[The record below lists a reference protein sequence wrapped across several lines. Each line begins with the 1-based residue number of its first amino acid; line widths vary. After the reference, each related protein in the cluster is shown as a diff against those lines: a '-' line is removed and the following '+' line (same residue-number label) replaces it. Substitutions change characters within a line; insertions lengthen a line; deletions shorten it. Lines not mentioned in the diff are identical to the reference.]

1 MGLATLVDGNVYR
14 IIIGRMKEKLLVIT
28 AALSVLFFLFQLV
41 RGYILARRPWRA
53 RRPKTNPELE
63 EMLKKADSPV
73 SARTVLRDIDGKAV
87 QHDARARA
95 SYYSVAGEIS
105 LHQLKRPNVAIRYYL
120 RALRNNPRCESAFDR
135 LSEILLA
142 QKRYRRFKRACWYL
156 LSRMD
161 DDDTGASMWQKCWSG
176 LATVYAAAPATTDR
190 ADAIRKMLSG
200 FARDTGDEE
209 LAELDLL
216 DEEES
221 DGCCQEKKTC
231 SDIPKIGS

>member
-1 MGLATLVDGNVYR
+1 
-14 IIIGRMKEKLLVIT
+14 MKEKLLVIA
-28 AALSVLFFLFQLV
+28 AALIVLFFLFQLV

-53 RRPKTNPELE
+53 RRPKTEPELE
-63 EMLKKADSPV
+63 EMLRKADSPV
-73 SARTVLRDIDGKAV
+73 TARTVLKDIDGKAV

-105 LHQLKRPNVAIRYYL
+105 LHKLKRPNVAIRYYL

-142 QKRYRRFKRACWYL
+142 QKRYRRFKRACWFL

-161 DDDTGASMWQKCWSG
+161 EDDTGTRMWKKCWTG
-176 LATVYAAAPATTDR
+176 LATVYAASPTTTNR
-190 ADAIRKMLSG
+190 ADAIRKMLAG
-200 FARDTGDEE
+200 VARDVEDDE

-216 DEEES
+216 DEDDR
-221 DGCCQEKKTC
+221 DGCCQEQHPC
-231 SDIPKIGS
+231 GGENPRSGS

>member
-1 MGLATLVDGNVYR
+1 
-14 IIIGRMKEKLLVIT
+14 MKEQLLVIA
-28 AALSVLFFLFQLV
+28 AALSVLFILFQLV
-41 RGYILARRPWRA
+41 RGYILARRPWRE

-63 EMLKKADSPV
+63 EMLRKADSPV
-73 SARTVLRDIDGKAV
+73 TARTVLKDIDGKAV

-105 LHQLKRPNVAIRYYL
+105 LHKLKRPNVAIRYYL

-142 QKRYRRFKRACWYL
+142 QKRYRRFKRACWFL

-161 DDDTGASMWQKCWSG
+161 DDDTGRPMWKKCWSG
-176 LATVYAAAPATTDR
+176 LATVYAASPATTDR
-190 ADAIRKMLSG
+190 ADAIRKMLSA
-200 FARDTGDEE
+200 FVRDVEDEE

-216 DEEES
+216 DDDEG
-221 DGCCQEKKTC
+221 DGCCEEQGPC
-231 SDIPKIGS
+231 GDIPKMSS